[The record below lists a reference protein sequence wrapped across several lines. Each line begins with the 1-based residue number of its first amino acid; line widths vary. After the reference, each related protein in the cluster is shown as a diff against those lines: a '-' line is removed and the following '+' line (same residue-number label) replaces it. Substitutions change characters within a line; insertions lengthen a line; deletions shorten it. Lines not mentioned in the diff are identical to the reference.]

1 MGNSIPGSLLS
12 LQPGPPPATR
22 ARTHIMRSSP
32 LACASFGMGA
42 ARSSHPRAGA
52 PGTASPSRPLSETR
66 ASAHH
71 LPASFASVSPRRL
84 QLSRERLSA
93 LHERM
98 HSTALMRRRC
108 HPSLRVAP
116 TSHISPPATPHAPL
130 WRWDSAASAL
140 SAFSPCA
147 GPTHMSAP
155 PAERTFLCCPRVARR
170 RRAAATLHAHA
181 R

>member
-1 MGNSIPGSLLS
+1 MGNSNEAVDAQPSLYSLS
-12 LQPGPPPATR
+12 LQRVYSLGWHTHTH

-32 LACASFGMGA
+32 LACASSGMGA

-52 PGTASPSRPLSETR
+52 PGTASSLRPLSEPR

-108 HPSLRVAP
+108 HPSLRIAP
-116 TSHISPPATPHAPL
+116 TSLSSPPVTPHAPL

-140 SAFSPCA
+140 SAFSHLSLR
-147 GPTHMSAP
+147 GPH
-155 PAERTFLCCPRVARR
+155 
-170 RRAAATLHAHA
+170 TLE
-181 R
+181 